1 MFTEFRVYGKESINS
16 PHCARCSLLFG
27 VPWCIIFLSVSGIVV
42 VEEKFTQSFDEDT

>member
-1 MFTEFRVYGKESINS
+1 MFTEKNPLIHLTAHVVAYF
-16 PHCARCSLLFG
+16 FG